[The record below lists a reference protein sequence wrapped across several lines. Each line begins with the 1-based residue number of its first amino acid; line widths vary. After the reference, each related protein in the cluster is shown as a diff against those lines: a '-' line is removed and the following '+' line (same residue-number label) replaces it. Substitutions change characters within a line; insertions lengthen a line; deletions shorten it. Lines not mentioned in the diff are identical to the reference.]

1 MATVK
6 FKKMSRARHSSR
18 KNKQPYHDPDD
29 SYFRKH
35 FPQLV
40 RKHGGKWIVLAKG
53 KLIGIGKRDKIRGL
67 ILKAQASYPDS
78 TPFIA
83 PIPTK
88 DELECVL

>member
-6 FKKMSRARHSSR
+6 LKKMSRAWHSSS
-18 KNKQPYHDPDD
+18 KNEQPYHDADD
-29 SYFRKH
+29 YYFRKH

-40 RKHGGKWIVLAKG
+40 REHGGKWIVLVKG
-53 KLIGIGKRDKIRGL
+53 KLIGIGKRDKLRTL
-67 ILKAQASYPDS
+67 VLKAQASHPDS